1 MSGPGFL
8 SIKALSLCINLCASV
23 KLDNLPCSYPFLI
36 NTYLRQTRNI
46 AITNQKA
53 MTNRKK
59 LITTISEINKIEL
72 GKHLHINGKFT
83 MGKNENICFLVKFRS
98 EPALP
103 VNF

>member
-8 SIKALSLCINLCASV
+8 SIKALSLCFNLFVSF

-83 MGKNENICFLVKFRS
+83 MGKK
-98 EPALP
+98 
-103 VNF
+103 